1 MPPAVESPPSRGR
14 LRDPGRDEG
23 IRRVVQELLAE
34 VGYDR
39 LTVDAVAAR
48 AHASK
53 ATIYRRW
60 PSKAELVIDAVGCM
74 EPLPVPPDTGSVEED
89 LRQAFAHK
97 GVTKE
102 FHLDLVSG
110 LLTALPRNPDL
121 AQVFRDRFIDPR
133 ARAMRVIF
141 ERAVARGEIPPER
154 DLDLLTS
161 VFPAMVAHRSLVAGR
176 PVTVAYLRAVLEQ
189 VVLPLAG
196 RQSPRSPG

>member
-1 MPPAVESPPSRGR
+1 MVQAVEPLPHRSRPRDPSR
-14 LRDPGRDEG
+14 DEC

-60 PSKAELVIDAVGCM
+60 PSKAELVIDAVACM
-74 EPLPVPPDTGSVEED
+74 APLPGPPDTGSVEGD

-97 GVTKE
+97 GVTE
-102 FHLDLVSG
+102 ELHLDLMSG
-110 LLTALPRNPDL
+110 LLTALPRNRDL
-121 AQVFRDRFIDPR
+121 AQVFRERFIAPR
-133 ARAMRVIF
+133 ARAIRVIF
-141 ERAVARGEIPPER
+141 ERAVARGEIPPEQ

-161 VFPAMVAHRSLVAGR
+161 VFPAMVTHRALVVGR
-176 PVTVAYLRAVLEQ
+176 PVTLAYLRSVLEQ

-196 RQSPRSPG
+196 KQAPRRPA